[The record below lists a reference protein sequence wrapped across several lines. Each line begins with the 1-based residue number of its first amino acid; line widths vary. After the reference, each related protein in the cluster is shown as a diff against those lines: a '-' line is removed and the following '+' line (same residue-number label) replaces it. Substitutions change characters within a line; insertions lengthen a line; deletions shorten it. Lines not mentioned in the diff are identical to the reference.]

1 MWFFVLKN
9 NALVN
14 ILAVFPWTHG
24 KTYLVGWNF
33 WIVWCIHCQFKLIES
48 YFLKLLTQFTTPTIP
63 FPYSLLHYFFI
74 VILLKFLMIF
84 NPKVCTYWTFILG
97 ISLCII
103 CEYIELLKS
112 FFSVFLQVAIIIQ
125 LTPLLYSILAF
136 LWILFVIKIV
146 VFWTFSFKKTKPC
159 VQSKSYRRPHFFKK
173 GELFGL
179 F

>member
-9 NALVN
+9 SALVN
-14 ILAVFPWTHG
+14 ILAVFHWTHG

-74 VILLKFLMIF
+74 VILLKFLMVF

-103 CEYIELLKS
+103 CGYIELLKS
-112 FFSVFLQVAIIIQ
+112 FFQCIPTSSYNNSVN
-125 LTPLLYSILAF
+125 T
-136 LWILFVIKIV
+136 
-146 VFWTFSFKKTKPC
+146 SFIF
-159 VQSKSYRRPHFFKK
+159 HFGIFMDTICH
-173 GELFGL
+173 
-179 F
+179 